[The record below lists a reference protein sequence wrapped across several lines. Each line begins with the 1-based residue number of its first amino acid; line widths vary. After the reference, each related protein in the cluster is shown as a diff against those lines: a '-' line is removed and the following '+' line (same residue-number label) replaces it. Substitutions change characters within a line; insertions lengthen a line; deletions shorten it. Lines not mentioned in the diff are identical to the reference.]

1 MSYISLGVLV
11 FSCLDTCDPCDIL
24 RYFVIF
30 CKKWYRKIMHQ
41 KMRLRYFS
49 VSWKN
54 MRYLQLGIY
63 RGFGIWWLLHICPC
77 FSLEFYLAS
86 AKHQLW
92 VHLWPF
98 KKCCIVLVIIN
109 IRSGELSFPESSFQ
123 IWGEGRLE
131 ADIKLQFVWLK
142 IRTFLLPC
150 FSFLWSANC
159 LLPIS
164 IAMLLFP
171 LIWFKR
177 GCSCLALPHLDFL
190 TPPGHC
196 WYPGNDWN

>member
-142 IRTFLLPC
+142 IRT
-150 FSFLWSANC
+150 SF
-159 LLPIS
+159 
-164 IAMLLFP
+164 AMFQFP
-171 LIWFKR
+171 LICQLPIANFYCHASVSSDLIQKGLFLSW
-177 GCSCLALPHLDFL
+177 LPHLDFL